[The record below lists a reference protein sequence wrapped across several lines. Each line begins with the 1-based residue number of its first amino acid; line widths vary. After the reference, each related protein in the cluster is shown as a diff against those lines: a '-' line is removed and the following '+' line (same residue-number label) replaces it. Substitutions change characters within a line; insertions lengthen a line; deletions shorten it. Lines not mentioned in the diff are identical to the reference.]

1 MKVSERRVCRAL
13 GQHRSTQR
21 RLPKGLAYEE
31 RLVAD
36 MIELT
41 RQYDRYGYRRVV
53 ALLRDT
59 GWQVNHKRVDRLWR
73 REGLKVP
80 IKQPKKGGSG

>member
-21 RLPKGLAYEE
+21 RLPQGRADKN

-41 RQYDRYGYRRVV
+41 RQYVRYGYRRVV
-53 ALLRDT
+53 A
-59 GWQVNHKRVDRLWR
+59 
-73 REGLKVP
+73 P
-80 IKQPKKGGSG
+80 IIGSATAINTWAN

>member
-21 RLPKGLAYEE
+21 RLPKGRADEE

-36 MIELT
+36 ISVNPPEGLQ
-41 RQYDRYGYRRVV
+41 RNAAKVGRRVQSKLKKIEGELMV
-53 ALLRDT
+53 AELF
-59 GWQVNHKRVDRLWR
+59 
-73 REGLKVP
+73 P
-80 IKQPKKGGSG
+80 ITK